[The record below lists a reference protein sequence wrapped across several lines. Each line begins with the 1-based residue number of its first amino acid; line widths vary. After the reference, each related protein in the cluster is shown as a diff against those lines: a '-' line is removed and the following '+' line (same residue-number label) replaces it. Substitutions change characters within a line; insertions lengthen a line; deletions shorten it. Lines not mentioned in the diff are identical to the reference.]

1 MARLSCL
8 FRRVK
13 KISEKPL
20 TTFVITV
27 LECASR
33 LCADSG
39 LSGGDVARPPQGG
52 VTVARGLA
60 PDGPDPLPRGPRP
73 RVRPRSAPPARS
85 RFLRIL
91 SCGLAVCALGVVAR
105 LVMAAGAIT
114 LYVDDNS
121 TCTSGC
127 GSQAA
132 PYRTIQA
139 AIDDADNQLI
149 AASISGATVRVAAG
163 NYPERLY
170 IVPNVHV
177 LCDAPSTTT
186 IDATGKARSA
196 VILAARTS
204 GRVRTDFSVENC
216 TITGGIGEVRT
227 VEQRI
232 SGGGVFVLGD
242 AVVSNNVITGNV
254 MAGAQQ
260 NWVGG
265 GVYVGYGDP
274 VITGNLITKNVVNP
288 PPAGGS
294 ATSMAIGGGIHV
306 EGNGVGVVAT
316 HARIEANTIAENVV
330 QGEIGTGGG
339 LRVDG
344 APGTLVARNII
355 QNNRSGYEGGGV
367 SLYGTIAFTDNLV
380 YGNSALMFG
389 GGLHS
394 VQATAQ
400 ITNNT
405 IVGNT
410 LTQTT
415 RPSGYSFASYGG
427 GLFID
432 AFFTQI
438 GNPTVRVTNTLV
450 VGNTVAALGTT
461 GGLNSYTTFP
471 IIGYTDLWSNLQLPA
486 TSSNVGGDFTQALPA
501 ASQAF
506 KILANW
512 GTSTNTTEDF
522 RLTAVSPLID
532 AGTNT
537 PAPGVTLSA
546 LDLDGQPRVEDGNS
560 DGTATVDLGAY
571 EFMVPDSDGDG
582 VPNSLDCAPF
592 VFSIQTPP
600 GPVGPTLR
608 ITGTGP
614 ASITWGKIM
623 QANVFNVYRGT
634 LGSVP
639 FVWNHTCFESG
650 STDRSSPDQDNPPR
664 GSAYYYL
671 VDGVNSCAEGC
682 LGSTAPPGACEV
694 PNTSPCAIVP
704 LDSDGDTVLNV
715 NDNCPLV
722 ANLSQADQDRDG
734 VGDACDNCPSFANP
748 DQADANADGVGDLCQ
763 DSDHD
768 GYPFFNDCNDQ
779 NPSIH
784 PGAVEVCNGID
795 DDCNTLVDENL
806 GTTTC
811 GVGACQRTVNNC
823 VAGFPQTCTPGS
835 PTAEVCNNF
844 NDNCDGTIDNNLGTT
859 TCGVGACQ
867 RTVNNCVAGVPQT
880 CTPGTP
886 TAEVC
891 NNIDDNCDGT
901 IDNNLGTISCG
912 VGACLRSAPACVNG
926 SPGTCTPGTP
936 TAEVCNNIDDN
947 CDGTIDNNLG
957 TTTCGVG
964 ACQRTV
970 NNCVAGVPQTCTPG
984 TPTAEV
990 CNNIDDNCDGTIDN
1004 NLGTI
1009 TCGVGACQR
1018 SAPACVNGSPG

>member
-27 LECASR
+27 ISCASR

-39 LSGGDVARPPQGG
+39 LSGGDVARTPKGG
-52 VTVARGLA
+52 VTVAQGLA

-73 RVRPRSAPPARS
+73 RVRPMSAPPARS

-105 LVMAAGAIT
+105 LVVAAGAIT

-127 GSQAA
+127 GSLAA
-132 PYRTIQA
+132 PYHTIQA

-149 AASISGATVRVAAG
+149 AGTISGATVRVAAG

-170 IVPNVHV
+170 IVPHVHV

-186 IDATGKARSA
+186 IDATGKGRSA
-196 VILAARTS
+196 VILADRGSLGRARL
-204 GRVRTDFSVENC
+204 DFSVENC
-216 TITGGIGEVRT
+216 TITGGIGEIST

-254 MAGAQQ
+254 MAGAQP
-260 NWVGG
+260 NWFGG

-274 VITGNLITKNVVNP
+274 VITGNLITKNVVDP
-288 PPAGGS
+288 PPVGGS
-294 ATSMAIGGGIHV
+294 TDSLGIGGGIHV
-306 EGNGVGVVAT
+306 EGNGVGAVAT
-316 HARIEANTIAENVV
+316 HARIEANTIAENVA
-330 QGEIGTGGG
+330 QGEVGTGGG

-344 APGTLVARNII
+344 AAGTVIARNII
-355 QNNRSGYEGGGV
+355 QNNRSGFQGGGV

-400 ITNNT
+400 ITNDT

-432 AFFTQI
+432 AFVPQT
-438 GNPTVRVTNTLV
+438 GNPTVRITNTLV
-450 VGNTVAALGTT
+450 VGNTVAPLGNT
-461 GGLNSYTTFP
+461 GGLNSHTTFP
-471 IIGYTDLWSNLQLPA
+471 IIGYTDLSSNIQLPA
-486 TSSNVGGDFTQALPA
+486 TSSNVCGDFTEAQVLGSNSNTSQDPRFAHAPLFSDVSVATGTTTTVAVLMASRYLTNQVLEYNNDGVPRTLTAINTSTNVLTFTPALPA
-501 ASQAF
+501 ASLAF

-512 GTSTNTTEDF
+512 GVSTNTTEDF
-522 RLTAVSPLID
+522 RLTSSSPLID

-546 LDLDGQPRVEDGNS
+546 LDLAGQPRVQDGNG

-582 VPNSLDCAPF
+582 VPNSQDCAPF
-592 VFSIQTPP
+592 VSSVHTPP
-600 GPVGPTLR
+600 GPVGSTL
-608 ITGTGP
+608 TAAPTGP
-614 ASITWGKIM
+614 TVAWRWLRVP
-623 QANVFNVYRGT
+623 QANLFNVYRGT

-639 FVWNHTCFESG
+639 FTWNHTCLESG
-650 STDRSSPDQDNPPR
+650 STDRASQDTANPPV
-664 GSAYYYL
+664 GTAFYYL
-671 VDGVNSCAEGC
+671 VSGVNGCAEGC
-682 LGSTAPPGACEV
+682 LGSTAPPGACEI

-704 LDSDGDTVLNV
+704 LDSDGDSIMNID
-715 NDNCPLV
+715 DNCPLT
-722 ANLSQADQDRDG
+722 ANPSQTDQDRDG
-734 VGDACDNCPSFANP
+734 VGDACDNCPSVANA
-748 DQADANADGVGDLCQ
+748 DQADTDGDGLGDVCQ

-768 GYPFFNDCNDQ
+768 GYPFSNDCNDQ
-779 NPSIH
+779 NASIH
-784 PGAVEVCNGID
+784 PGAVEVCN
-795 DDCNTLVDENL
+795 
-806 GTTTC
+806 
-811 GVGACQRTVNNC
+811 
-823 VAGFPQTCTPGS
+823 
-835 PTAEVCNNF
+835 
-844 NDNCDGTIDNNLGTT
+844 
-859 TCGVGACQ
+859 
-867 RTVNNCVAGVPQT
+867 
-880 CTPGTP
+880 
-886 TAEVC
+886 
-891 NNIDDNCDGT
+891 
-901 IDNNLGTISCG
+901 
-912 VGACLRSAPACVNG
+912 
-926 SPGTCTPGTP
+926 
-936 TAEVCNNIDDN
+936 
-947 CDGTIDNNLG
+947 
-957 TTTCGVG
+957 
-964 ACQRTV
+964 
-970 NNCVAGVPQTCTPG
+970 
-984 TPTAEV
+984 
-990 CNNIDDNCDGTIDN
+990 
-1004 NLGTI
+1004 
-1009 TCGVGACQR
+1009 
-1018 SAPACVNGSPG
+1018 